1 MTEKLFKEIMKRSK
15 LRNIFLR
22 NRTEVNKIFYNRQRN
37 YCVSLLWKSKKGYGE
52 NQKQPPRC
60 SVKKGVLRNFAK
72 FTGKHLCQRLFF
84 NKVAKKR
91 LWHRCFHMIF
101 EKFSFLTELPGWLLL
116 QYPPFNVGKQLC
128 ESLILSKLDYYN
140 ILFKSLP
147 KYQKI
152 RVGKLLWAY
161 AGFVKRK

>member
-1 MTEKLFKEIMKRSK
+1 MF
-15 LRNIFLR
+15 
-22 NRTEVNKIFYNRQRN
+22 
-37 YCVSLLWKSKKGYGE
+37 C
-52 NQKQPPRC
+52 
-60 SVKKGVLRNFAK
+60 KKGVLRNFAK

-91 LWHRCFHMIF
+91 LWHRCFPMIF
-101 EKFSFLTELPGWLLL
+101 EKFSFLTELDGWLLL

-152 RVGKLLWAY
+152 RVGKLLWVY
-161 AGFVKRK
+161 AVFVNRKYGNKKDVINLSGFYWGGKRNIQKLKKQDQTRNMYDVASRFSKRVKRINVRQKSCKIT

>member
-1 MTEKLFKEIMKRSK
+1 
-15 LRNIFLR
+15 
-22 NRTEVNKIFYNRQRN
+22 
-37 YCVSLLWKSKKGYGE
+37 
-52 NQKQPPRC
+52 
-60 SVKKGVLRNFAK
+60 
-72 FTGKHLCQRLFF
+72 
-84 NKVAKKR
+84 
-91 LWHRCFHMIF
+91 MIF

-152 RVGKLLWAY
+152 RVGKLL
-161 AGFVKRK
+161 